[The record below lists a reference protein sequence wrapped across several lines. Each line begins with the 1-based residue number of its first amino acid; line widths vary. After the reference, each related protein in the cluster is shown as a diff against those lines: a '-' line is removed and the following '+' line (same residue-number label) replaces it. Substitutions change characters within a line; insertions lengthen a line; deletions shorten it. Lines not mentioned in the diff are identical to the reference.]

1 MVIHAGKGS
10 HVSAADVDD
19 VGKFEV
25 SGRADIFCKEEGAMK
40 KEVITVSDTAQLPFS
55 PGIRAGDFIFVSGQ
69 VGYVDAGGREVKDI
83 EAQTRLC
90 LDNLKRVLA
99 AAGASLDA
107 VVKVT
112 VFLRSEKDFSA
123 MNKIYQGYF
132 VEDKP
137 ARSTVITGLALP
149 SMLVEIECIAYAP

>member
-1 MVIHAGKGS
+1 
-10 HVSAADVDD
+10 
-19 VGKFEV
+19 
-25 SGRADIFCKEEGAMK
+25 MK
-40 KEVITVSDTAQLPFS
+40 KEVIPVPDTSQLPFS
-55 PGIRAGDFIFVSGQ
+55 PAIHAGDYIFVSGQ
-69 VGYVDAGGREVKDI
+69 VGFVDAGGREVKDI

-90 LDNLKRVLA
+90 LENMKRVLA

-123 MNKIYQGYF
+123 MNKVYQDYF
-132 VEDKP
+132 GKDKP

-149 SMLVEIECIAYAP
+149 SMLVEIECIAYAPWSRQRRTRKTGSKGNLR